1 MQSSVYLED
10 SIRYMAEAGVDTF
23 VEIGPGK
30 AISKFITKTVENAK
44 VYSIDTVDDFENIVK
59 ELGA

>member
-1 MQSSVYLED
+1 M
-10 SIRYMAEAGVDTF
+10 DTF

-30 AISKFITKTVENAK
+30 AISKFITKTVDNAK